1 MPLFW
6 TNPSTK
12 DFYKITQNS
21 SFSVASPGHSNYNL
35 LGRHVFDR
43 PYSQRNVN
51 DQKHS
56 NLPSLTTRNN
66 TEFKEISVDTYTENR
81 VLRVTVHSLFMTLS
95 LQEKKVSKVQK
106 AVSETSSE
114 NTSVNFRIN
123 KTSRLIVFNFLSS
136 ISSTNKF
143 QVPTTTTNTS
153 FKNTGDILQ
162 ESDSKQTLQGRT
174 GG

>member
-81 VLRVTVHSLFMTLS
+81 VLRGDSTFIIHDPVSAREESL
-95 LQEKKVSKVQK
+95 K
-106 AVSETSSE
+106 SSE
-114 NTSVNFRIN
+114 A
-123 KTSRLIVFNFLSS
+123 SRLIVFNFLSI

>member
-51 DQKHS
+51 DQKHR

-81 VLRVTVHSLFMTLS
+81 VLRGDSTFIIHDPVSTREESL
-95 LQEKKVSKVQK
+95 K
-106 AVSETSSE
+106 SSE
-114 NTSVNFRIN
+114 A
-123 KTSRLIVFNFLSS
+123 SRLIVFNFFSI

-153 FKNTGDILQ
+153 FKNTGVVHTAR
-162 ESDSKQTLQGRT
+162 K
-174 GG
+174 